1 MSDDQEITL
10 DGLPSPTLLRL
21 RVEVFD
27 AMANRRLA
35 ASANNG
41 IIAELKRS
49 PDTSGSGRQPVAT
62 FANEAS
68 LLAYDVIREA
78 SGASVAL
85 TWRAESV
92 MGKDYTIFVHLLD
105 AQNQMLA
112 QSDGQPVAGLYP
124 THAWDPGEIIYDVHR
139 VTMNADVLARL
150 DHIAIGLYTLDDGKR
165 LPISTG
171 ADAATFAVPA
181 P

>member
-1 MSDDQEITL
+1 
-10 DGLPSPTLLRL
+10 
-21 RVEVFD
+21 
-27 AMANRRLA
+27 
-35 ASANNG
+35 
-41 IIAELKRS
+41 
-49 PDTSGSGRQPVAT
+49 
-62 FANEAS
+62 
-68 LLAYDVIREA
+68 
-78 SGASVAL
+78 
-85 TWRAESV
+85 
-92 MGKDYTIFVHLLD
+92 
-105 AQNQMLA
+105 
-112 QSDGQPVAGLYP
+112 VAGLYP